1 MKKSIFI
8 LLVYAITYFIFV
20 GVSLIFRGAEHD
32 AVVGTMI
39 ILMGGCLLYLA
50 ADAVV
55 PDKQREER
63 YIDADE
69 DI

>member
-8 LLVYAITYFIFV
+8 ILVYAITYFIFT

-32 AVVGTMI
+32 AVIGSMI

-50 ADAVV
+50 ADVV
-55 PDKQREER
+55 APEDKKGNAEDEE
-63 YIDADE
+63 DV
-69 DI
+69 